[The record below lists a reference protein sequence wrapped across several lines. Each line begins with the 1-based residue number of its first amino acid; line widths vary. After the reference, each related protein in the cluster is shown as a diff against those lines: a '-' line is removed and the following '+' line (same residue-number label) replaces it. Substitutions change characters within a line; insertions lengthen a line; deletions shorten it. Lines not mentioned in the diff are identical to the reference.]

1 MMVIR
6 IVKPTT
12 SWEYPQKDAEKHV
25 QDIVDDIFRI
35 FCQVSNFSILSLYIY
50 IYINKLQPCKSVTKP
65 REYQEKLKGR
75 YQGGYHVYIYIY
87 ICIFLYNIHIQRHD
101 LFTRWWQDFAQ
112 DHDEKNQWIL
122 QSNPTSWTNHFD
134 GVASLP

>member
-12 SWEYPQKDAEKHV
+12 SWEYPQKDAEKHA

-50 IYINKLQPCKSVTKP
+50 IYIYV
-65 REYQEKLKGR
+65 
-75 YQGGYHVYIYIY
+75 
-87 ICIFLYNIHIQRHD
+87 
-101 LFTRWWQDFAQ
+101 
-112 DHDEKNQWIL
+112 
-122 QSNPTSWTNHFD
+122 
-134 GVASLP
+134 